1 MAFPPREPAAPASRI
16 MSAARGHPTASGF
29 SSDCLTSCWPVRSVQ
44 RKLVCSPCSCPS
56 TQPRHGCPV
65 LKVMGLLLGDSQM
78 PYKHAA
84 RGTPI
89 DVTSTPPCVARP
101 LIKNEKKKKRGR
113 FGERRTA
120 PEHPSILIAAR
131 TLDLSVRTS
140 LASEAARTKFS
151 FKGSLDSQGHR
162 VPKNNSSAEV

>member
-16 MSAARGHPTASGF
+16 VSAARGHPTASGS

-56 TQPRHGCPV
+56 TEPLHGCPV

-78 PYKHAA
+78 PYTHAA

-89 DVTSTPPCVARP
+89 DVTSTSPCVARP
-101 LIKNEKKKKRGR
+101 LVKNEKKKRSIW
-113 FGERRTA
+113 RTEDS
-120 PEHPSILIAAR
+120 P
-131 TLDLSVRTS
+131 RTS
-140 LASEAARTKFS
+140 FNLNSGVHASPFCKDFIGFRGGTHKI
-151 FKGSLDSQGHR
+151 
-162 VPKNNSSAEV
+162 